1 MFFPFRVRIS
11 SCFSRFG
18 YDGGCGL
25 PEGGVA
31 LGGTSDERTLL
42 QGVHSGAM
50 QHVIQLLAALANG
63 RARARFARI
72 ALAGEEGVAADPSA
86 DRLLR
91 AAGVLEE
98 LPGGAVRIDEAALAA
113 LLARARAAAPARP
126 AGKVDLLPRQRGR
139 RLQLLQELAAAVL
152 GEDERVAERELNAR
166 LSERVLDIPG
176 VRRALVDE
184 GIVAREVD
192 GSAYWRSS
200 AG

>member
-1 MFFPFRVRIS
+1 
-11 SCFSRFG
+11 
-18 YDGGCGL
+18 
-25 PEGGVA
+25 
-31 LGGTSDERTLL
+31 
-42 QGVHSGAM
+42 M

-166 LSERVLDIPG
+166 LSERVLDIPA